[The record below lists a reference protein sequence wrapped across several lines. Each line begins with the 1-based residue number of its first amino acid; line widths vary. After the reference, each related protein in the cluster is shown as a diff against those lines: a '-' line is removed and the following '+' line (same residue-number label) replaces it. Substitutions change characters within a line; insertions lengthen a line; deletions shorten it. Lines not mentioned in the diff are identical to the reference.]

1 MTMAGPARSKAVPT
15 DRALQF
21 SDLDRPGRAALQ
33 GVMRDQGA
41 VRSRLDARVDQLG
54 RAATNPSNNA
64 TTQVK
69 SAKNAGKLSEIAPH
83 VVDKPVTLQGAASR
97 RVSHFVAGIER
108 SAAEGVSSGGGWY
121 FDHHRDIAGMA
132 AQHGV
137 PTDRAITAAAAM
149 SPMNSPD
156 NEKKAVGGLMRQMS
170 GESGPHIDRLIQAG
184 GTKTNI
190 AKAQEHLEG
199 GPDPL
204 NPHSAPKVHSY
215 RGASVNA
222 VPGGAVEEEYRT
234 RVGHAEKVVT
244 GQIHPGQQRMDLFGL
259 RDSHEGILNP
269 RGNTA
274 EDTWMNTISYGQD
287 LATSIGRGGRTNV
300 AKTVG
305 SDKGLALD
313 IPKKD
318 STGTSVHP
326 SPLVGSSGALHSF
339 NNEATIRAARQAGKA
354 LGVTDSQ
361 GRSNLPSVAMQE
373 VSWTEARRV
382 AGKDPE
388 YAGDRRRS
396 AASSISGAQLKGQQS
411 LRF

>member
-1 MTMAGPARSKAVPT
+1 MAGPARNKAVPT

-21 SDLDRPGRAALQ
+21 SDLDRAGRASLQ
-33 GVMRDQGA
+33 GIMRAQGA
-41 VRSRLDARVDQLG
+41 VRSRLDARVEQLG
-54 RAATNPSNNA
+54 RAAVNPANNA
-64 TTQVK
+64 TTREK
-69 SAKNAGKLSEIAPH
+69 SAKNAGKLGEIAPH
-83 VVDKPVTLQGAASR
+83 VVDRPVTLQGAASR

-156 NEKKAVGGLMRQMS
+156 NEKKAVSGLMRQMS

-184 GTKTNI
+184 GTKGNI

-234 RVGHAEKVVT
+234 RVGHAEKVV
-244 GQIHPGQQRMDLFGL
+244 GGEIHPGQQRLDLFGL

-287 LATSIGRGGRTNV
+287 LATSVGRHGRTNV

-318 STGTSVHP
+318 SSGTSVHP
-326 SPLVGSSGALHSF
+326 NPLVGSSGALHSF
-339 NNEATIRAARQAGKA
+339 NNEATIRAARQAGRA
-354 LGVTDSQ
+354 LGVTDSR
-361 GRSNLPSVAMQE
+361 GESNLPSVAMQE

-382 AGKDPE
+382 TGKDPE
-388 YAGDRRRS
+388 YAADRR
-396 AASSISGAQLKGQQS
+396 AASARTLSGTQLRGQQS